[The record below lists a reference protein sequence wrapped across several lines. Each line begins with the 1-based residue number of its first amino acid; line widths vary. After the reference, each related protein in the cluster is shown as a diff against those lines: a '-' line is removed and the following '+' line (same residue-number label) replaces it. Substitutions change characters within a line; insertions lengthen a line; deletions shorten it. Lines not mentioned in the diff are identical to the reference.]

1 MATGLRERRKQET
14 RQAISDIATHL
25 FVTRGYDE
33 VTISQVADAA
43 GVAKMTVT
51 NYFPRKEDLVFD
63 RAEGIIRQLADVVAS
78 RARGESMLGAIR
90 RDYAAAVARADVTV
104 GLATP
109 EFARMVTGSPALV
122 SRGLEM
128 LYAREEALAAAIAA
142 DSGTDSVTAHVVAAQ
157 LAAVPGCSM
166 PRRCSAAWPGN
177 RARASAP
184 TSPGNRR
191 VPSTCWSP
199 RLGSFGV
206 RR

>member
-14 RQAISDIATHL
+14 RQAISDIATRL

-33 VTISQVADAA
+33 VTISQVAGAA

-63 RAEGIIRQLADVVAS
+63 RAEGIIGHLADVVAS

-128 LYAREEALAAAIAA
+128 LYARELALAAAIAA
-142 DSGTDSVTAHVVAAQ
+142 DTGADSVTAHLVAAQ
-157 LAAVPGCSM
+157 LAAVHRVLYAEAMQRSLAGESRASICDYLAGAS
-166 PRRCSAAWPGN
+166 
-177 RARASAP
+177 ARAFDLLEPA
-184 TSPGNRR
+184 
-191 VPSTCWSP
+191 
-199 RLGSFGV
+199 LGSFGV